1 MKHFILTTFIIAALH
16 CSALCNDTII
26 VHKDARL
33 DILTEK
39 QASINKITSRM
50 SSNGLFKGYRLQL
63 LNTRSRDEAFKLK
76 ASLLEY
82 FTDEKVYV
90 LYQAPYFKV
99 RLGNFMNRN
108 DAEDFKKDLGSF
120 TSQPAYIVD
129 DLIEYIPGT
138 DEF

>member
-1 MKHFILTTFIIAALH
+1 
-16 CSALCNDTII
+16 
-26 VHKDARL
+26 
-33 DILTEK
+33 
-39 QASINKITSRM
+39 M

-99 RLGNFMNRN
+99 RLGNFVNRN
-108 DAEDFKKDLGSF
+108 DAENFKKDLGSF
-120 TSQPAYIVD
+120 TSRPAYVVD
-129 DLIEYIPGT
+129 DLVEYIPGT

>member
-1 MKHFILTTFIIAALH
+1 MKHFILTTLIIAALH
-16 CSALCNDTII
+16 YSALCTDTII

-33 DILTEK
+33 DILNEK

-99 RLGNFMNRN
+99 RIGNFMNRN
-108 DAEDFKKDLGSF
+108 
-120 TSQPAYIVD
+120 
-129 DLIEYIPGT
+129 
-138 DEF
+138 